1 MRTRLSRAMRLL
13 RLQDRMHQ
21 LAERDLAALDRR
33 VQAADMA
40 QADLIRALNEASAF
54 HEPLRATAVGRLR
67 RLAVEAQE
75 LRAERDI
82 SALRLMERSTQHK
95 RTELWVGRL
104 ETAQRQ
110 HAEKRD
116 WAERL
121 DHLGLTTEASLRS
134 AKPVNLQDEP
144 RSPVG
149 PADVSC
155 LDGWARRDR
164 NNPDTSTP

>member
-82 SALRLMERSTQHK
+82 SALRLMER
-95 RTELWVGRL
+95 
-104 ETAQRQ
+104 
-110 HAEKRD
+110 
-116 WAERL
+116 
-121 DHLGLTTEASLRS
+121 
-134 AKPVNLQDEP
+134 
-144 RSPVG
+144 
-149 PADVSC
+149 
-155 LDGWARRDR
+155 
-164 NNPDTSTP
+164 